1 MRPGWGQHRA
11 PMFMAEVMIRPDAPN
26 TLRVASAL
34 SKPAPQVPP
43 AKLNEGLSE
52 EEAHQ
57 LLAYFGPND
66 IPSDKEHGL
75 LAIIL
80 DVMKEP
86 MFLLLVAAA
95 AIYATLGEKAESLL
109 VACFAG
115 LTIFLVII
123 QQNRSEKAIQALQML
138 AAPTA
143 RVMRDGREQQI
154 AARVLVPGDILLIG
168 EGERIAADALLKEGY
183 GLQVDESIL
192 TGEAVPVRKLPES
205 MAKDIDTRTPGGDD
219 QPHLYSGTLVVSGY
233 GIAEVQ
239 FTAGATKTG
248 DIGKSLADIKSDDTI
263 VQKSVTRVVK
273 IFGVLAFIVSS
284 VLVLFY
290 GLTRGDWLQGALSG
304 VALAMAMLSEEFP
317 VVLAIFLALG
327 ALRLSRIGVL
337 ARRSSAIEALGAA
350 TILCV
355 DKTGTLTKNE
365 MRLRCVT
372 GQGQLSDMISSAAL
386 SDGTRATLKAAK
398 LASRSRSVDPLDSAV
413 HACASLIND
422 DDQGELE
429 LIREFG
435 LTPQLLAM
443 TSVWRKAT
451 AQYFIASKGAP
462 ETIMAL
468 CRLEQSERSMI
479 EKEVISLAQK
489 GWRVLAVATAAHDGG
504 NLPEDPRAF
513 AFRYQ
518 GLIAFEDPLRDSVPA
533 AVREAKAA
541 GIAVAMITG
550 DYPVTASAIAR
561 EAGIDGEI
569 SVLTGPEISDMNDE
583 ALRGAVQKTRT
594 FARVQPTQK
603 LRIVA
608 AFSAN
613 GEIVAMTGD
622 GVNDAP
628 ALKAAHIGIAI
639 GPRGTDVAR
648 EASDLV
654 LMREDFSLIVSS
666 IRLGRRI
673 FDNLRKVMIYI
684 TAVHV
689 PIAGLALLP
698 VLFGFPPV
706 MLPVHVVL
714 TEMIIDPI
722 CSLAF
727 ENEADEPNIMSRPP
741 RNAAD
746 PIVGVSQIM
755 LGFLQGSLLLI
766 ATLSVYW
773 LSLQNNSN
781 DGVARA
787 LAFIALTAGNLTL
800 VCVNGAQG
808 LTITRLFARG
818 HLSFW
823 IIACLGILT
832 IWAAIT
838 FPILRDLLKFDV
850 PTTTHVGLAAMVG
863 VVSVLLFDLLKLMPT
878 VQRTLGAAST

>member
-1 MRPGWGQHRA
+1 
-11 PMFMAEVMIRPDAPN
+11 MFMAEVQLRPDASNEHRTGSRQTGRAPA
-26 TLRVASAL
+26 VSSAEL
-34 SKPAPQVPP
+34 SQGLSGQE
-43 AKLNEGLSE
+43 AKL
-52 EEAHQ
+52 

-66 IPSDKEHGL
+66 IPLDKERGL
-75 LAIIL
+75 IRIVL

-86 MFLLLVAAA
+86 MFLLLAAA
-95 AIYATLGEKAESLL
+95 AVIYATIGEKAESLL
-109 VACFAG
+109 VASFAA

-123 QQNRSEKAIQALQML
+123 QQNRSERAIQALQSL

-143 RVMRDGREQQI
+143 RVMRGGREKRI
-154 AARVLVPGDILLIG
+154 AARDLVPGDILLIG
-168 EGERIAADALLKEGY
+168 EGERVAADALLREGQS
-183 GLQVDESIL
+183 LQVDESIL
-192 TGEAVPVRKLPES
+192 TGEAVPVRKLPER
-205 MAKDIDTRTPGGDD
+205 MASGVGNRTPGGDD
-219 QPHLYSGTLVVSGY
+219 QPHLYSGTLAIAGH
-233 GIAEVQ
+233 GIAEVE
-239 FTAGATKTG
+239 FTGSATRTG
-248 DIGKSLADIKSDDTI
+248 DIGTSLASIKSDDAVI
-263 VQKSVTRVVK
+263 QKSVTRLVR
-273 IFGVLAFIVSS
+273 IFGVLALIVSTI
-284 VLVLFY
+284 LVLFY

-304 VALAMAMLSEEFP
+304 IALAMAMLPEEFP

-337 ARRSSAIEALGAA
+337 ARRSSAIEALGTA
-350 TILCV
+350 TVLCV

-365 MRLRCVT
+365 MRLRWVT
-372 GQGQLSDMISSAAL
+372 AQDQQFDLSSSIAP
-386 SDGTRATLKAAK
+386 SDAPRATLNIAL
-398 LASRSRSVDPLDSAV
+398 LASRIQSVDPLDRAV
-413 HACASLIND
+413 HACAALAKD
-422 DDQGELE
+422 EEQGKGELVC
-429 LIREFG
+429 EFG
-435 LTPQLLAM
+435 LTPELLAM
-443 TSVWRKAT
+443 TSVWRVANG
-451 AQYFIASKGAP
+451 QHFIAAKGAP
-462 ETIMAL
+462 ETILSLCAMADSD
-468 CRLEQSERSMI
+468 RAVI
-479 EKEVISLAQK
+479 EGEVTNLAEK
-489 GWRVLAVATAAHDGG
+489 GWRVLAVASAEHAGTS
-504 NLPEDPRAF
+504 LPDNPRGF

-533 AVREAKAA
+533 AVREARAA

-550 DYPVTASAIAR
+550 DYPATAAAIAR
-561 EAGIDGEI
+561 EAGIDDD
-569 SVLTGPEISDMNDE
+569 SAVLTGPEISRMDDG
-583 ALRGAVQKTRT
+583 ALREAVRGTRI
-594 FARVQPTQK
+594 FARVQPSQK

-613 GEIVAMTGD
+613 GEVVAMTGD

-654 LMREDFSLIVSS
+654 LMKEDFSLIVTS

-727 ENEADEPNIMSRPP
+727 ENEEDEPDIMSRPP

-746 PIVGVSQIM
+746 AIIGVAQIM
-755 LGFLQGSLLLI
+755 LGLVQGCLLLV
-766 ATLSVYW
+766 ATLMIYW
-773 LSLQNNSN
+773 MSLRSGSN

-800 VCVNGAQG
+800 VRVNGAQG
-808 LTITRLFARG
+808 LTISRLFAKG

-823 IIACLGILT
+823 IIACLGVFA
-832 IWAAIT
+832 IWAAIML
-838 FPILRDLLKFDV
+838 PMLRGMLKFDV
-850 PTTTHVGLAAMVG
+850 PEWAAIAVAVIAG
-863 VVSVLLFDLLKLMPT
+863 AVSVLLFDLLKLLPA
-878 VQRTLGAAST
+878 VQRALRVSRN

>member
-1 MRPGWGQHRA
+1 MKPGWGQHRE
-11 PMFMAEVMIRPDAPN
+11 PMFMAEVMRQSDAAN
-26 TLRVASAL
+26 TPRITSISIKSAANI
-34 SKPAPQVPP
+34 PA
-43 AKLNEGLSE
+43 AKLNEGLSGD
-52 EEAHQ
+52 EANQ
-57 LLAYFGPND
+57 LLAYFGPNE
-66 IPSDKEHGL
+66 IPSDKGHGL

-95 AIYATLGEKAESLL
+95 AIYATLGDKAESLL
-109 VACFAG
+109 VASFAG
-115 LTIFLVII
+115 LTILLVII
-123 QQNRSEKAIQALQML
+123 QQNRSEKAIQALQLL

-168 EGERIAADALLKEGY
+168 EGERIAADAILKEGH

-205 MAKDIDTRTPGGDD
+205 IAKDNDTRIPGGDD
-219 QPHLYSGTLVVSGY
+219 QPHLYSGTLVVSGH

-239 FTAGATKTG
+239 FTVSATKAG
-248 DIGKSLADIKSDDTI
+248 DIGKSLANIKSDDTI
-263 VQKSVTRVVK
+263 LQKSVTRVVK
-273 IFGVLAFIVSS
+273 IFGFLAIIVSS
-284 VLVLFY
+284 ILILFY

-304 VALAMAMLSEEFP
+304 VALAMAMLPEEFP

-327 ALRLSRIGVL
+327 ALRLSHIGVL

-365 MRLRCVT
+365 MRLRCVA
-372 GQGQLSDMISSAAL
+372 GQNQLFDLTSSAPIEE
-386 SDGTRATLKAAK
+386 GPRATLRVAM
-398 LASRSRSVDPLDSAV
+398 LASRARSVDPLDRAV
-413 HACASLIND
+413 HATASLIND
-422 DDQGELE
+422 CGQGKLE
-429 LIREFG
+429 FVREYG

-443 TSVWRKAT
+443 TSVWQNAGGE
-451 AQYFIASKGAP
+451 FFVASKGAP
-462 ETIMAL
+462 EAIFAL
-468 CRLEQSERSMI
+468 CHLGQSEKAAI
-479 EKEVISLAQK
+479 EKEIINLAQR
-489 GWRVLAVATAAHDGG
+489 GWRVLAVASADHADAS
-504 NLPEDPRAF
+504 LPDDPQAF
-513 AFRYQ
+513 DFRYQ

-533 AVREAKAA
+533 SVREAKAA

-550 DYPVTASAIAR
+550 DYPATASAIAK
-561 EAGIDGEI
+561 EAGIDGKNA
-569 SVLTGPEISDMNDE
+569 VLTGPEISSMND
-583 ALRGAVQKTRT
+583 ADLRAAVLKTHV
-594 FARVQPTQK
+594 FARVQPNQK

-608 AFSAN
+608 ALSAN
-613 GEIVAMTGD
+613 SEVVAMTGD

-639 GPRGTDVAR
+639 GPRGTDVAK

-654 LMREDFSLIVSS
+654 LMKEDFSLIVSS

-727 ENEADEPNIMSRPP
+727 ENEADEPGIMSRPP

-746 PIVGVSQIM
+746 PIVGVAQIM
-755 LGFLQGSLLLI
+755 LGLIQGFLLLI
-766 ATLSVYW
+766 ATLAVYW
-773 LSLQNNSN
+773 FSLQNSGN

-800 VCVNGAQG
+800 VRVNGAQG
-808 LTITRLFARG
+808 FTITRVFSKG

-823 IIACLGILT
+823 IIASLGILT
-832 IWAAIT
+832 IWAAIQ

-850 PTTTHVGLAAMVG
+850 PTHFDVG
-863 VVSVLLFDLLKLMPT
+863 VAAFVGIVSVLLFDLLKLIPL